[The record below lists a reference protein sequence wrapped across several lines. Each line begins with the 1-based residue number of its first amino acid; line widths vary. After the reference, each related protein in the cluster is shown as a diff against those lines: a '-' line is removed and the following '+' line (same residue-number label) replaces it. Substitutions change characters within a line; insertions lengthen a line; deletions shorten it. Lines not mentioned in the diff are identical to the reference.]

1 MTFPPI
7 FQYSQNNLQDY
18 EACARRF
25 QLRYLR
31 AQQWPA
37 PLLEPLTDYEAE
49 KRLGELFH
57 RMIERFYLG
66 VPVDP
71 PAGVLAT
78 WWQTFWDHTP
88 ANLPRTIRKP
98 EATYSI
104 PIGEHRLV
112 AKFDLLTIDPH
123 RQIVIVDWKTSRQ
136 RPTRDVLAER
146 LQTLVYP
153 FVAVEALAAEFG
165 EPVRPSAIKLIYWF
179 VNAPDQ
185 PEVFQY
191 SDTLHADA
199 RARLETQI
207 SEIESRDETVWPLT
221 EHIERCRACNYR
233 SYCERGAQAAS
244 VNDADADQVIF
255 GLNDDQPAPEI
266 EL

>member
-49 KRLGELFH
+49 KRLGDLFH

-66 VPVDP
+66 VPVEP

-146 LQTLVYP
+146 LQTLV
-153 FVAVEALAAEFG
+153 
-165 EPVRPSAIKLIYWF
+165 
-179 VNAPDQ
+179 
-185 PEVFQY
+185 
-191 SDTLHADA
+191 
-199 RARLETQI
+199 
-207 SEIESRDETVWPLT
+207 
-221 EHIERCRACNYR
+221 
-233 SYCERGAQAAS
+233 
-244 VNDADADQVIF
+244 
-255 GLNDDQPAPEI
+255 
-266 EL
+266 